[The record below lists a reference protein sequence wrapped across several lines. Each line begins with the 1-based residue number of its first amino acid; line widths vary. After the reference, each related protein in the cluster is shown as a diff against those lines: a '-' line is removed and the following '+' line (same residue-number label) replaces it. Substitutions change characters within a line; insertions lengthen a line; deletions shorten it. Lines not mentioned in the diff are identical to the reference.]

1 MNQVTERIDRDH
13 ECGRSSPFEAP
24 LAAMAGSPT
33 VLGAFRV
40 GTPTID
46 SLPSP
51 RRGIAEVSK

>member
-24 LAAMAGSPT
+24 LAAIAGSPT
-33 VLGAFRV
+33 VLGAFRI
-40 GTPTID
+40 GKPTIA

-51 RRGIAEVSK
+51 RRSIEEVLR